1 MFISAS
7 TVCNMVD
14 VLPAT
19 LKYWRFASLIPSP
32 CAKGYSEAQVAQIR
46 VIRALTSS
54 GDTLSEIHTL
64 LHDSWQYRPSGW
76 EKRRQEFIFQLKFG
90 TDQTRDGFI
99 WKLYSTYSPEDIK
112 AFILAPLATWLC
124 EEGEGKQTLRPRFI
138 ACLLNHTHRLLRN
151 EQSEKYAQPLL
162 GIIKSLNLQPPSYCC
177 QGSERVNPARKNT
190 IGSLRDLAARPVRQ

>member
-1 MFISAS
+1 MFISSS

-19 LKYWRFASLIPSP
+19 LKYWRFASLIPAP

-46 VIRALTSS
+46 VVRALTSS

-64 LHDSWQYRPSGW
+64 LHNSWQYRPSGW

-99 WKLYSTYSPEDIK
+99 WKLYCTYSPEDIK

-124 EEGEGKQTLRPRFI
+124 AEGEGKQTLRARFI

-151 EQSEKYAQPLL
+151 DQSEKYAQPLL
-162 GIIKSLNLQPPSYCC
+162 GIIKSLNLQTPSYLYHAPE
-177 QGSERVNPARKNT
+177 SAKPVRKNT
-190 IGSLRDLAARPVRQ
+190 HDMHNVAARSVSL